1 MNTHSHLPMHLH
13 EHATVASHR
22 SNDSHA
28 HIDHESA
35 QKKPV
40 NPLSMINV
48 VFALM
53 FLLLA
58 ALLAAG

>member
-1 MNTHSHLPMHLH
+1 MNTQAHSHLH
-13 EHATVASHR
+13 EHATVATHG
-22 SNDSHA
+22 SNDLHA
-28 HIDHESA
+28 HIDHEPA
-35 QKKPV
+35 HKKPV

-58 ALLAAG
+58 VLLAAG

>member
-1 MNTHSHLPMHLH
+1 MSTHSHSHLH
-13 EHATVASHR
+13 EHATVAIHR
-22 SNDSHA
+22 PDVQHA
-28 HIDHESA
+28 P
-35 QKKPV
+35 KKLV

-58 ALLAAG
+58 VLLAAG

>member
-1 MNTHSHLPMHLH
+1 MSTHSHSHPH
-13 EHATVASHR
+13 EHATVAVHR
-22 SNDSHA
+22 PDDQHA
-28 HIDHESA
+28 HE
-35 QKKPV
+35 KPV

-58 ALLAAG
+58 ALLAGS